1 MYLLALHWK
10 SDLRKACHIL
20 ACISLTAVFLIMP
33 FSNSQI
39 RAASNVDHF
48 TIDNGFS
55 FGSPKVAGQPFQVTI
70 RAMDAAGNIASTF
83 NDPVFLLDSNGSDYI
98 FPRQTSAFTNGIW
111 TGNVALTK
119 ATASDMLT
127 AYNGALSTSST
138 TFTVLADTRQINL
151 ALVAGNDQ
159 SAVVGATLP
168 TSLTVRAIDLYGNPI
183 SNVGINFLIAAY
195 PPNAAGQ
202 TLSSI
207 SGNSDING
215 QISTNLKLGTKV
227 GTYTITGRT
236 TAANSQQLN
245 IYANATAANIA
256 VLQINPVITVV
267 PKGTSQQFFLI
278 GYDAFQNPIVLQTA
292 NWNVVSGGG
301 TIDSNGVFTAG
312 AKSGSFVSTVRAQ
325 IGQIGV
331 AATVTVINETSGNS
345 EGDKPTNTSYGD
357 GSTKI
362 GAVSTPTPIPTA
374 LPTLPP
380 TPPPADGA
388 GSGTGVKDTRLNA
401 GVLDRVYIVPNFVT
415 ITSQARQLV
424 VAQAYDRYNNAI
436 SGITYAWSKDGPIG
450 DLSYATANSTELHA
464 ASPGNGTMTVTAQQG
479 TISVSGTAKVAITA
493 KTGGVLSF
501 DTITSPQK
509 NDQPFVVTITAKD
522 FDNNLLA
529 GFTGN
534 VSLTDTTGSIT
545 PGSASHFSSGIWR
558 GQVKIPFANDDVT
571 ITAIGQGMTGISN
584 SFKVV
589 GAEKTALSTLR
600 SLGSA
605 LSSSLSTLSGH
616 GPTQTSS
623 ANQGQFLRNLGAGA
637 AAGLGLLGATLGVG
651 LLSSKGLEAIGR
663 NPMAKGKIQ
672 VNMYLAWLVSLILGS
687 IAIASAII
695 ILG

>member
-1 MYLLALHWK
+1 MHRFAQQWIFN
-10 SDLRKACHIL
+10 LRKICHV
-20 ACISLTAVFLIMP
+20 LTCLSIAVAFLIHP
-33 FSNSQI
+33 FGTNQV

-48 TIDNGFS
+48 SIDNGFS

-83 NDPVFLLDSNGSDYI
+83 NDPVYLLDSNGAEYVY
-98 FPRQTSAFTNGIW
+98 PRQTSSFSNGLW
-111 TGNVALTK
+111 TGNVSLTK
-119 ATASDMLT
+119 ATATDKLT
-127 AYNGALSTSST
+127 AYSGALSTSST
-138 TFTVLADTRQINL
+138 SFTVVADTRQINL
-151 ALVAGNDQ
+151 APVAGNDQ
-159 SAVVGATLP
+159 SGVVGTTLP

-195 PPNAAGQ
+195 PPNATGQ
-202 TLSSI
+202 TLSAI

-245 IYANATAANIA
+245 IYANATAASIS

-267 PKGTSQQFFLI
+267 PKGTSQQFFLV
-278 GYDAFQNPIVLQTA
+278 GYDTFQNPIVLQTA

-345 EGDKPTNTSYGD
+345 EGDKPTNSSYGD

-362 GAVSTPTPIPTA
+362 GAIPTPTPIPSA

-380 TPPPADGA
+380 TPPPSDGS
-388 GSGTGVKDTRLNA
+388 GTGTGVKDTRPNA

-415 ITSQARQLV
+415 VTSQSRQLV
-424 VAQAYDRYNNAI
+424 VAQGYDRYNNAI

-450 DLSYATANSTELHA
+450 DLSYATANSTELRA
-464 ASPGNGTMTVTAQQG
+464 GSPGNGTMTVTAQQG
-479 TISVSGTAKVAITA
+479 IISISGTAKVAISA

-501 DTITSPQK
+501 EPIASPQK
-509 NDQPFVVTITAKD
+509 NDQPFIVTITAKD

-529 GFTGN
+529 GFSGS
-534 VSLTDTTGSIT
+534 VSLTDTTSSIT
-545 PGSASHFSSGIWR
+545 PGTAAHFSSGIWR
-558 GQVKIPFANDDVT
+558 GQVKIPFANEDVT

-589 GAEKTALSTLR
+589 GADKTAISTLR

-663 NPMAKGKIQ
+663 NPMAKGKVQ
-672 VNMYLAWLVSLILGS
+672 ANMYLAWFVSLLLGI
-687 IAIASAII
+687 IAIATAII

>member
-1 MYLLALHWK
+1 M
-10 SDLRKACHIL
+10 
-20 ACISLTAVFLIMP
+20 TAAFLIVP
-33 FSNSQI
+33 FGNIQTH
-39 RAASNVDHF
+39 AASNVDHF

-70 RAMDAAGNIASTF
+70 RAMDAAGNINAAF
-83 NDPVFLLDSNGSDYI
+83 NDSVFLLDSNGSDFIY
-98 FPRQTSAFTNGIW
+98 PHQTSAFSNGVWI
-111 TGNVALTK
+111 GNVTLTK
-119 ATASDMLT
+119 STIADKLTTYYSSLSASSATFA
-127 AYNGALSTSST
+127 
-138 TFTVLADTRQINL
+138 VIADSRQINL

-159 SAVVGATLP
+159 SAVVGTTLS

-195 PPNAAGQ
+195 PPNATGQ
-202 TLSSI
+202 TLSAI
-207 SGNSDING
+207 SGSSDING
-215 QISTNLKLGTKV
+215 QLATNLKLGTKV
-227 GTYTITGRT
+227 GTYTVTGRT

-245 IYANATAANIA
+245 IYANATAASIS
-256 VLQINPVITVV
+256 VLQINPIITVV
-267 PKGTSQQFFLI
+267 PKGTSQQFFLV
-278 GYDAFQNPIVLQTA
+278 GYDSFQNPIVLQSA

-312 AKSGSFVSTVRAQ
+312 AISGSFVSTVRAQ

-331 AATVTVINETSGNS
+331 AATVTVINETSGNG
-345 EGDKPTNTSYGD
+345 EGDRPTNSSYGD

-362 GAVSTPTPIPTA
+362 GTISTPTPVPTA
-374 LPTLPP
+374 LPTLAP
-380 TPPPADGA
+380 TPPSPGDGT
-388 GSGTGVKDTRLNA
+388 GSGTGVKDTRPNA

-415 ITSQARQLV
+415 VTSQARQLV
-424 VAQAYDRYNNAI
+424 VAQGYDRYNNAI
-436 SGITYAWSKDGPIG
+436 SGITYSWSKSGPIG

-464 ASPGNGTMTVTAQQG
+464 GSPGNGTMTVTAQQG
-479 TISVSGTAKVAITA
+479 TVSISGTAKVAVSA
-493 KTGGVLSF
+493 KTGGVLTF
-501 DTITSPQK
+501 ENITSPQK
-509 NDQPFVVTITAKD
+509 NNEPFVVTITAKD

-545 PGSASHFSSGIWR
+545 PGTAAHFSSGIWR

-589 GAEKTALSTLR
+589 GADKTALSTLR

-663 NPMAKGKIQ
+663 NPMAKGKVQ
-672 VNMYLAWLVSLILGS
+672 VNMYLAWFVSLVLGI
-687 IAIASAII
+687 IAIVSAII